1 MVNTEQEVPV
11 GKGGLRRPSVLGRL
25 RLARA
30 GQKVYRATA
39 GHLGTYGLNNAQF
52 DVLARVGTAEGIG
65 QKELGAALLVT
76 KGNVTHLVDLLERR
90 GLVERRPEGRVKR
103 LYLTPE
109 GRELFEEVVP
119 AHEDFVAE
127 RFSVLSDEEQVL
139 LHGLLRKLDR
149 GLR

>member
-1 MVNTEQEVPV
+1 MVDVGREAPA
-11 GKGGLRRPSVLGRL
+11 GKGGLRRSSVLGRL
-25 RLARA
+25 RLARV
-30 GQKVYRATA
+30 GQKLYRAT
-39 GHLGTYGLNNAQF
+39 GVHLGTYGLNNAQF

-65 QKELGAALLVT
+65 QKDLGASLLVT

-90 GLVERRPEGRVKR
+90 GLVERRPEGRAKR

-127 RFSVLSDEEQVL
+127 RFSVLSDEEQDL